1 MASVLRLGTRGSP
14 LALAQAAEVKARLA
28 ASHLDLAAPG
38 AVAVVPIRTSGDRLM
53 QGALGDA
60 GGKGLFTKEID
71 EALAA
76 GAIDAA
82 VHSLKDL
89 PTLLPPG
96 LAIACHLPRADPRD
110 AWIARG
116 AAGLADLP
124 VGAVIGT
131 ASLRRKAQLL
141 HVRPDLVVAPLRG
154 NVGTRLAKLAAG
166 QFAATVLAVAG
177 LQRLGRLDAI
187 TSVLAPEAML
197 PAAGQGVI
205 VVEARADDARTR
217 NLLAALD
224 DAATAA
230 CATAERALLATL
242 DGSCRTPIAALATL
256 AGAVLTLDAMVIRPD
271 GGALHQTRLQGAVAT
286 AREMGEAAGAELAAR
301 AGSGFFAPAVSG

>member
-1 MASVLRLGTRGSP
+1 MASVFRLGTRGSP

-28 ASHLDLAAPG
+28 ATFPELAPPDAITI
-38 AVAVVPIRTSGDRLM
+38 VPIRTSGDRLT
-53 QGALGDA
+53 QGSLGDA

-71 EALAA
+71 AALAA
-76 GAIDAA
+76 GTIDAA

-89 PTLLPPG
+89 PSLAPPG

-110 AWIARG
+110 ALIARG
-116 AAGLADLP
+116 AAGLADLAA
-124 VGAVIGT
+124 GAVIGT
-131 ASLRRKAQLL
+131 ASIRRKAQLL
-141 HVRPDLVVAPLRG
+141 HARPDLVVVPLRG
-154 NVGTRLAKLAAG
+154 NVGTRLAKLEAG
-166 QFAATVLAVAG
+166 GIAATVLAVAG

-205 VVEARADDARTR
+205 VVEARADDAGTR
-217 NLLAALD
+217 AFLAALD

-242 DGSCRTPIAALATL
+242 DGSCQTPIGALATL
-256 AGAVLTLDAMVIRPD
+256 AGAIVTLDAMVIRPD
-271 GGALHQTRLQGAVAT
+271 GGALHRTRHQGPAA
-286 AREMGEAAGAELAAR
+286 AAGAIGAAAGAELAAR
-301 AGSGFFAPAVSG
+301 AGAGFFAAAVPG